1 MKRNLLIPGLV
12 VLLLATGCSSG
23 TRTVRVA
30 VPPRVDLKS
39 YPTIGL
45 VGFTSN
51 EGNGL
56 DKVSTSRFL
65 RALQSAQP
73 GTRVIELGTE
83 QQVLASVN
91 ARGWG
96 PATVRRVKDEHGV
109 DAVVIGRLDVER
121 QKPGVSF
128 SSLVKSVSVRQD
140 VNAELAARII
150 ETDDGATVWMD
161 SAKCTANLA
170 NGNFGRGGG
179 NVSVSD
185 AEATYGQM
193 VDGLVYQVTEAFRVH
208 YVNRRVSVNDTAVA
222 RAE

>member
-1 MKRNLLIPGLV
+1 MNKLLIPGLV
-12 VLLLATGCSSG
+12 VLMFATGCASS

-39 YPTIGL
+39 YPTVGL
-45 VGFTSN
+45 VGFSSN

-56 DKVSTSRFL
+56 DRVSTARFL
-65 RALQSAQP
+65 RALQAAQP
-73 GTRVIELGTE
+73 GTRVVELGTE

-91 ARGWG
+91 ARGWNR
-96 PATVRRVKDEHGV
+96 AALQAVKDEHGV

-128 SSLVKSVSVRQD
+128 SSLVKTVSVRQD
-140 VNAELAARII
+140 VNAELTARIV

-170 NGNFGRGGG
+170 NGNFSRGGG
-179 NVSVSD
+179 NVNVSD
-185 AEATYGQM
+185 AEATYGEM
-193 VDGLVYQVTEAFRVH
+193 VDGLVYRVTDAFRVH
-208 YVNRRVSVNDTAVA
+208 YVTRRVSVSDTAVA
-222 RAE
+222 SAE